1 MRQLRLLWLIL
12 CLFSL
17 GVDCGD
23 LGAVTVRESEDWRQR
38 GVEGAPN
45 LFPFPFPSHPSI
57 TLPASIAHRAPS
69 VQCSDRCRSGFPRL
83 LLAEPPSCR
92 RQIGSRQLWSA
103 LEVKFAF
110 ARALWIFRFASFQT
124 RLSTFFPRG
133 VFSPPGPVSGRICLR
148 WRHHFDGKGGQA
160 TVVRGKP
167 FLGGRFLSETV
178 PSCWGYTES
187 GVLDGINS
195 NSNHLPTLGQPHVDW
210 SIGVGVRFSSPPN
223 LSVVVGRQIS
233 NDIDAG
239 RYGAAGRG
247 DEDGGYLRSP
257 DPQIRQKFRLD
268 AGVLSESRADQ
279 PRYVGTMSV
288 DLVVHRLAFV
298 INNLETPN
306 SPASSTAVQHWGAPS
321 RFRGSS
327 KQPTFQTDSR
337 HGRGSETCAHL
348 ETAPPPNTKKEGKT
362 TPKKHHSISVLTTLP
377 RLIPSNINHTRSQES
392 GLPFLRVAA
401 PPSPPPPPAPP
412 GVLEKKHPNNPLFFF
427 PSTHPPTH
435 PQCPQLSTQR
445 STQHAGSPGV
455 GIRDPPPSSPDPP
468 RLPFP
473 FSFSRK

>member
-57 TLPASIAHRAPS
+57 TRPASIAHRAPS

-124 RLSTFFPRG
+124 RLSTF
-133 VFSPPGPVSGRICLR
+133 SPPGGVQSSWSRFWADLSVGDTILMERGVKLPWFGASLFWGGGGILSR
-148 WRHHFDGKGGQA
+148 KG
-160 TVVRGKP
+160 
-167 FLGGRFLSETV
+167 SETV
-178 PSCWGYTES
+178 PSCWGQTES

-195 NSNHLPTLGQPHVDW
+195 NSNHLPTPGQPHVDW
-210 SIGVGVRFSSPPN
+210 SMGVGVRFSSPPN

-257 DPQIRQKFRLD
+257 DPRIRQKFRLD

-348 ETAPPPNTKKEGKT
+348 ETAPPPR
-362 TPKKHHSISVLTTLP
+362 TPKRRVKQHQKRIT
-377 RLIPSNINHTRSQES
+377 PSPSS
-392 GLPFLRVAA
+392 
-401 PPSPPPPPAPP
+401 PPSP
-412 GVLEKKHPNNPLFFF
+412 
-427 PSTHPPTH
+427 
-435 PQCPQLSTQR
+435 
-445 STQHAGSPGV
+445 GS
-455 GIRDPPPSSPDPP
+455 
-468 RLPFP
+468 
-473 FSFSRK
+473 SRQT

>member
-38 GVEGAPN
+38 VEGAPN

-92 RQIGSRQLWSA
+92 RQIGSLQLWSA

-124 RLSTFFPRG
+124 RLSTFF
-133 VFSPPGPVSGRICLR
+133 FPGGCSVLL
-148 WRHHFDGKGGQA
+148 
-160 TVVRGKP
+160 VP
-167 FLGGRFLSETV
+167 FLGGSASVGDTILMERGVKLPWFGASLFWGGG
-178 PSCWGYTES
+178 SCQEKVLKLCRLVGGRRSLES
-187 GVLDGINS
+187 WTAS
-195 NSNHLPTLGQPHVDW
+195 TPTPTTSPHQANHMWTGQLEWVSVSP
-210 SIGVGVRFSSPPN
+210 PPN

-257 DPQIRQKFRLD
+257 DPQIRHKFRLD
-268 AGVLSESRADQ
+268 AGVLGESRADQ

-327 KQPTFQTDSR
+327 KQPTFGLKAWKRQRNMCPSR
-337 HGRGSETCAHL
+337 NR
-348 ETAPPPNTKKEGKT
+348 PPPEHQKG
-362 TPKKHHSISVLTTLP
+362 
-377 RLIPSNINHTRSQES
+377 
-392 GLPFLRVAA
+392 G
-401 PPSPPPPPAPP
+401 
-412 GVLEKKHPNNPLFFF
+412 
-427 PSTHPPTH
+427 
-435 PQCPQLSTQR
+435 
-445 STQHAGSPGV
+445 
-455 GIRDPPPSSPDPP
+455 
-468 RLPFP
+468 
-473 FSFSRK
+473 